1 MTVSGE
7 PRLRHDGSPVA
18 YPVTTMRIAIAGG
31 TGFVGSQLATHL
43 AGLGHEL
50 VLVSR
55 ASRTRTAS
63 ATAGAQLARA
73 DVVTGTGLAEAFAG
87 CQAVVNLVAVIVEKG
102 RQTFD
107 AVNRQGTANVAQAA
121 VEAGVTHLVQLS
133 ALGADPDPRFAYLA
147 SKWAGEQA
155 IPISGV
161 PHTIL
166 RSSLI
171 FGPGDGFFVKLAR
184 LVRRTPPFFPLP
196 IAGDGRTLFQ
206 PIAAADV
213 ARCIALA
220 LERGPSNGV
229 LSIGGPDHLSYEQII
244 DVIMAEVVS
253 LPRLKVHV
261 PVIAI
266 KPLATLMTA
275 LMRDPLVT
283 PSQLDLLG
291 RNNITLPGA
300 VMVTFAFEPARFT
313 ESCGYL
319 QRRGR

>member
-1 MTVSGE
+1 
-7 PRLRHDGSPVA
+7 
-18 YPVTTMRIAIAGG
+18 MRIAIAGG

-43 AGLGHEL
+43 AEQGHEL

-55 ASRTRTAS
+55 GNRARTAS
-63 ATAGAQLARA
+63 AATSAQFVRA

-87 CQAVVNLVAVIVEKG
+87 CQAVVNLVAVIVEKR

-121 VEAGVTHLVQLS
+121 AAAGVTHLVQLS
-133 ALGADPDPRFAYLA
+133 ALGAGPDPRFAYLA

-155 IPISGV
+155 IAISGV
-161 PHTIL
+161 PHTII
-166 RSSLI
+166 RSSLV

-184 LVRRTPPFFPLP
+184 LVRRTPPLFPLP

-229 LSIGGPDHLSYEQII
+229 VSIGGPDHLTYEQII
-244 DVIMAEVVS
+244 DLIRGEVVS

-266 KPLATLMTA
+266 KPVATLMTA
-275 LMRDPLVT
+275 IMRDPLVT

-300 VMVTFAFEPARFT
+300 VRVAFGFDPARFA

-319 QRRGR
+319 RRRGR

>member
-1 MTVSGE
+1 
-7 PRLRHDGSPVA
+7 
-18 YPVTTMRIAIAGG
+18 MRIAIVGG
-31 TGFVGSQLATHL
+31 TGFVGSQLTAHL
-43 AGLGHEL
+43 AEHGHEL
-50 VLVSR
+50 VLVARGSR
-55 ASRTRTAS
+55 SHAAS
-63 ATAGAQLARA
+63 AAAGAQFARA
-73 DVVTGTGLAEAFAG
+73 DVVTGTGLAEALAG

-121 VEAGVTHLVQLS
+121 AETGVAHLVQLS
-133 ALGADPDPRFAYLA
+133 ALGAGPDPRFAYLA

-155 IPISGV
+155 IAIRGV
-161 PHTIL
+161 PHTII
-166 RSSLI
+166 RSSLV

-206 PIAAADV
+206 PIAAVDV

-229 LSIGGPDHLSYEQII
+229 VSIGGPDHLSYEQII
-244 DVIMAEVVS
+244 DVIRAEVVS

-266 KPLATLMTA
+266 KPVARLMTA
-275 LMRDPLVT
+275 IMRDPLVT

-291 RNNITLPGA
+291 RNNVTLPEA
-300 VMVTFAFEPARFT
+300 VRVAFAFDPARFT

-319 QRRGR
+319 RRRGR

>member
-1 MTVSGE
+1 MTVPAT
-7 PRLRHDGSPVA
+7 PRLRQSGGRVA

-43 AGLGHEL
+43 AEQGHEL

-55 ASRTRTAS
+55 GNRARTAS
-63 ATAGAQLARA
+63 AATSAQFVRA

-87 CQAVVNLVAVIVEKG
+87 CQAVVNLVAVIVEKR

-121 VEAGVTHLVQLS
+121 AAAGVTHLVQLS
-133 ALGADPDPRFAYLA
+133 ALGAGPDPRFAYLA

-155 IPISGV
+155 IAISGV
-161 PHTIL
+161 PHTII
-166 RSSLI
+166 RSSLV

-184 LVRRTPPFFPLP
+184 LVRRTPPLFPLP

-229 LSIGGPDHLSYEQII
+229 VSIGGPDHLTYEQII
-244 DVIMAEVVS
+244 DLIRGEVVS

-266 KPLATLMTA
+266 KPVATLMTA
-275 LMRDPLVT
+275 IMRDPLVT

-300 VMVTFAFEPARFT
+300 VRVAFGFDPARFA

-319 QRRGR
+319 RRRGR

>member
-1 MTVSGE
+1 
-7 PRLRHDGSPVA
+7 
-18 YPVTTMRIAIAGG
+18 MRIAIVGG
-31 TGFVGSQLATHL
+31 TGFVGSQLTAHL
-43 AGLGHEL
+43 AEHGHEL
-50 VLVSR
+50 VLVARGSR
-55 ASRTRTAS
+55 SHAAS
-63 ATAGAQLARA
+63 AAAGAQFARA
-73 DVVTGTGLAEAFAG
+73 DVVTGTGLAEALAG

-121 VEAGVTHLVQLS
+121 AETGVAHLVQLS
-133 ALGADPDPRFAYLA
+133 ALGASPDPRFAYLA

-155 IPISGV
+155 IAISGV
-161 PHTIL
+161 PHTII
-166 RSSLI
+166 RSSLV

-206 PIAAADV
+206 PIAAVDV

-229 LSIGGPDHLSYEQII
+229 VSIGGPDHLSYEQII
-244 DVIMAEVVS
+244 DVIRAEVVS

-266 KPLATLMTA
+266 KPVARLMTA
-275 LMRDPLVT
+275 IMRDPLVT

-291 RNNITLPGA
+291 RNNVTLPEA
-300 VMVTFAFEPARFT
+300 VRVAFAFDPARFA

-319 QRRGR
+319 RRRGR

>member
-1 MTVSGE
+1 MLVA
-7 PRLRHDGSPVA
+7 RGS
-18 YPVTTMRIAIAGG
+18 R
-31 TGFVGSQLATHL
+31 
-43 AGLGHEL
+43 
-50 VLVSR
+50 SR
-55 ASRTRTAS
+55 AAS
-63 ATAGAQLARA
+63 AAAGAQFVRA

-87 CQAVVNLVAVIVEKG
+87 CQAVVNLVAVIVEKR

-121 VEAGVTHLVQLS
+121 AAAGVTHLVQLS
-133 ALGADPDPRFAYLA
+133 ALGAGPDPRFAYLA

-155 IPISGV
+155 IAISGV
-161 PHTIL
+161 PHTII
-166 RSSLI
+166 RSSLV

-184 LVRRTPPFFPLP
+184 LVRRTPPLFPLP

-229 LSIGGPDHLSYEQII
+229 VSIGGPDHLSYEQII
-244 DVIMAEVVS
+244 DLIRGEVVS

-266 KPLATLMTA
+266 KPVATLMTA
-275 LMRDPLVT
+275 IMRDPLVT

-300 VMVTFAFEPARFT
+300 VRVAFGFDPARFA

-319 QRRGR
+319 RRRGR